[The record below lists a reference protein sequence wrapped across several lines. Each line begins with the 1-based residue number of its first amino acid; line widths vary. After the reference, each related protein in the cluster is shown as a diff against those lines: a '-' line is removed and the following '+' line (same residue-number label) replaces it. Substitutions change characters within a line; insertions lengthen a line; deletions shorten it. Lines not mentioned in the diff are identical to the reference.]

1 MKKDDRI
8 VLEIGDINNLGCGV
22 GRAEDGRVV
31 FVKGAVTGDVIEAK
45 IIKVNK
51 KFLVARTEK
60 LVTASPYRVDM
71 DICSA
76 PLSCGGCV
84 YRHIKYEHELEIKRD
99 YVKNAFVKVGLSD
112 VEVLPVMNTGKI
124 AGYRNKGQF
133 PLTEV
138 KGKVTAGFYA
148 SKSHNIVP
156 SNECTIQNPAFSP
169 IVTEVCRFATEKKI
183 SVYNEETGKGI
194 LRHIYLRIAEKTGQI
209 MLCVVVNADSLPYSE
224 EFVTCITERFPNISG
239 VILNINKKNTN
250 VVLGDRFITLFG
262 KEYIVDELCGLRF
275 KISPQSFYQVNRDG
289 AEMLYTE
296 AAKKAALCGNEVL
309 MDLYCGT
316 GTIGLSM
323 AKNTKK
329 LVGIEIVESAVE
341 CAKEN
346 AERNGIENAEF
357 YCADASD
364 KETIL
369 KCAGGVRPDVVVIDP
384 PRKGTTRELVECL
397 DSLNV
402 PKVVYVSCDPDT
414 LARDCVC
421 FREFG
426 YEIGEV
432 QPVDMFARTGHVESI
447 VCLSRKTTHEM
458 KLHASPF
465 EKIKSGVKNIELRLF
480 DEKRQKIKAGDD
492 IIFTNTAS
500 GEKMRASVKKLH
512 LFGSFE
518 ELYKTLPLLQC
529 GYTAED
535 IDTAHPSDMEQY
547 YSAEE
552 QSKYG
557 IVGIELFPPKRI
569 TDESVVC
576 LTKK

>member
-8 VLEIGDINNLGCGV
+8 VLEISDINNLGCGV

-60 LVTASPYRVDM
+60 LISASPYRVEKD
-71 DICSA
+71 DCEA

-84 YRHIKYEHELEIKRD
+84 YRHIKYAHELDIKRD
-99 YVKNAFVKVGLSD
+99 YVKNAFVKVGLPD
-112 VEVLPVMNTGKI
+112 VRVLPVMNTGKI
-124 AGYRNKGQF
+124 TGYRNKGQF

-138 KGKVTAGFYA
+138 KGKVIAGFYA

-156 SNECTIQNPAFSP
+156 SNECAIQNSNFAP
-169 IVTEVCRFATEKKI
+169 IVSEVCRFATEKGI

-194 LRHIYLRIAEKTGQI
+194 LRHIYLRIAEKTEQI
-209 MLCVVVNADSLPYSE
+209 MLCIVINAESLPYAN
-224 EFVTCITERFPNISG
+224 EFVACIKGNFPSVSG

-250 VVLGDRFITLFG
+250 VVLGDRFITLWG
-262 KEYIVDELCGLRF
+262 NDYIEDELCSLRF

-296 AAKKAALCGNEVL
+296 AAKKASLTGGEVL

-341 CAKEN
+341 CAREN

-384 PRKGTTRELVECL
+384 PRKGTTMELVECL
-397 DSLNV
+397 ASLGV
-402 PKVVYVSCDPDT
+402 PRVVYVSCDPDT
-414 LARDCVC
+414 LARDCVW

-432 QPVDMFARTGHVESI
+432 QPGDMFARTGHVES
-447 VCLSRKTTHEM
+447 
-458 KLHASPF
+458 
-465 EKIKSGVKNIELRLF
+465 
-480 DEKRQKIKAGDD
+480 
-492 IIFTNTAS
+492 
-500 GEKMRASVKKLH
+500 
-512 LFGSFE
+512 
-518 ELYKTLPLLQC
+518 
-529 GYTAED
+529 
-535 IDTAHPSDMEQY
+535 
-547 YSAEE
+547 
-552 QSKYG
+552 
-557 IVGIELFPPKRI
+557 
-569 TDESVVC
+569 VVC

>member
-60 LVTASPYRVDM
+60 LISASPYRVDM

-84 YRHIKYEHELEIKRD
+84 YRHIKYEHELKIKRD

-112 VEVLPVMNTGKI
+112 VTVLPVMNTGKI

-133 PLTEV
+133 PLTEA
-138 KGKVTAGFYA
+138 KGKVIAGFYA

-156 SNECTIQNPAFSP
+156 SNECAIQNPNFAP
-169 IVTEVCRFATEKKI
+169 IVAAVCRFATEKAI

-209 MLCVVVNADSLPYSE
+209 MLCIVINAESLPYVNE
-224 EFVTCITERFPNISG
+224 LVACIKEGFPSVSG

-250 VVLGDRFITLFG
+250 VVLGDRFITLWG
-262 KEYIVDELCGLRF
+262 NDYIEDELCSLRF
-275 KISPQSFYQVNRDG
+275 KISPQSFYQVNREG

-296 AAKKAALCGNEVL
+296 AAKKAALKGNEVL

-414 LARDCVC
+414 LARDCVW

-432 QPVDMFARTGHVESI
+432 QPVDMFARTGHVES
-447 VCLSRKTTHEM
+447 
-458 KLHASPF
+458 
-465 EKIKSGVKNIELRLF
+465 
-480 DEKRQKIKAGDD
+480 
-492 IIFTNTAS
+492 
-500 GEKMRASVKKLH
+500 
-512 LFGSFE
+512 
-518 ELYKTLPLLQC
+518 
-529 GYTAED
+529 
-535 IDTAHPSDMEQY
+535 
-547 YSAEE
+547 
-552 QSKYG
+552 
-557 IVGIELFPPKRI
+557 
-569 TDESVVC
+569 VVC
-576 LTKK
+576 LTRHFQQ